1 MPAFFRALLPSEQR
15 IQLAVKLC
23 GFTLGVLCMGSL
35 MLALFLQLRFDG
47 PRLAAELAEHSER
60 NWQRS
65 LVLES
70 TPQLSLWPRL
80 RLQLGAATLSE
91 PGRGETFASWRE
103 AHLEPALLPLL
114 LHGRLE
120 LRRVEID
127 GLLLRLM
134 RDRKGVWNGEDLLDA
149 TSDRPVQL
157 QLDALV
163 LRQADVTLD
172 DLPTS
177 RQAQWRKLELRA
189 DALRAGQGGR
199 LQLDSQVIAGQPS
212 RSALEGRLTLA
223 ANYRFD
229 EGLEGGALTQGR
241 ASFSGRTDWVRE
253 ARLEAGFDAFE
264 WQADGWQVRQVRLQ
278 GNTGATESDLR
289 LNANLPAAR
298 WRDGLNAALL
308 EVAVQRGEQ
317 GALRLEFAQLQS
329 IAGDND
335 RVKGSLSAEL
345 RQIAKTDKAGKD
357 EALQI
362 GAQGRAAVTFNLREG
377 SLTVADF
384 NGRLDAKH
392 PALHPA
398 FGTQLLRGEVRLA
411 SDADAPLLDLRGEMS
426 GSAGALQFETSLTR
440 GRVNSLRSK
449 LSGERF
455 DLDSMVMPA
464 RWRDWLP
471 AADQLKGWSLDGE
484 LRLGK
489 LKLAGLQLESVV
501 VPVQQA
507 DGKVELGEF
516 SATLYG
522 GRHAGRWR
530 WDAAAQRYDTS
541 QTLRGVALDALKR
554 DSGLQLPLGGLTNA
568 TLEASGRTG
577 TWPEPCRSAEGVL
590 RIYSRDTR
598 WLGADMPRSMLD
610 LSPGQQRAARNETT
624 PLDEISAALRFEQ
637 GSLQVERLSAR
648 STQLSLTG
656 SGRVACSGAS
666 ELSLLARAGSDKSM
680 SSLKGQLMNLR
691 VTADAAQATVQRATA
706 TTTAAAR

>member
-1 MPAFFRALLPSEQR
+1 MPALLRTFLPSEQR

-23 GFTLGVLCMGSL
+23 GFTLGVLCMGVL
-35 MLALFLQLRFDG
+35 MLALFLQLRFNG
-47 PRLAAELAEHSER
+47 HQLAAELVEHSER
-60 NWQRS
+60 SWQRS

-70 TPQLSLWPRL
+70 TPQLSLWPHVRL
-80 RLQLGAATLSE
+80 HLGAATLSE

-114 LHGRLE
+114 LHGRVE

-149 TSDRPVQL
+149 TNDKPVQL

-163 LRQADVTLD
+163 LHQADITLD

-253 ARLEAGFDAFE
+253 ARLEGSFGAFE

-278 GNTGATESDLR
+278 GNTGDSESALR

-298 WRDGLNAALL
+298 WREGLNAALL

-317 GALRLEFAQLQS
+317 GALRFELAQLQS

-335 RVKGSLSAEL
+335 RVTGSLSTEL
-345 RQIAKTDKAGKD
+345 RQLAKADKSGKD
-357 EALQI
+357 DALQI
-362 GAQGRAAVTFNLREG
+362 GAQGRGAVSLNLREG
-377 SLTVADF
+377 SLAVTDF

-392 PALHPA
+392 PALQAA
-398 FGTQLLRGEVRLA
+398 FGTQLLRGEMRVA
-411 SDADAPLLDLRGEMS
+411 SDTDAPLLDLRGEMS
-426 GSAGALQFETSLTR
+426 GKAGKLQLEASLTR

-449 LSGERF
+449 LNSERF
-455 DLDSMVMPA
+455 DLDSMIVPA
-464 RWRDWLP
+464 RWREWLP

-501 VPVQQA
+501 LPVHQE
-507 DGKVELGEF
+507 DGKLDLGEF

-530 WDAAAQRYDTS
+530 WDATQQRYSTS

-554 DSGLQLPLGGLTNA
+554 DAGLQLPLGGLTNA

-590 RIYSRDTR
+590 RIYSRDAR
-598 WLGADMPRSMLD
+598 WLGADMPRSMLA

-624 PLDEISAALRFEQ
+624 PLDEVSAALRFDQ
-637 GSLQVERLSAR
+637 GSLLVERLSA
-648 STQLSLTG
+648 SSKQLSLTG
-656 SGRVACSGAS
+656 SGRVACSGS
-666 ELSLLARAGSDKSM
+666 TQLSLLARAGSDKSM
-680 SSLKGQLMNLR
+680 SPLKGQLMNLQ
-691 VTADAAQATVQRATA
+691 VTADATQATVLRAAATA
-706 TTTAAAR
+706 TAR